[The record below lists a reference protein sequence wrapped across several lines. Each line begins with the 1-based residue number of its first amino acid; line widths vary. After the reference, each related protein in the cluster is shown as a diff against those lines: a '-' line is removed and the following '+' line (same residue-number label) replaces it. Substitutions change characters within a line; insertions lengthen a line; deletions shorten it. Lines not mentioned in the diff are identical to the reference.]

1 MKLEDDLVFITE
13 SSNEVIIVSE
23 LAEQNLEEY
32 VRSKDS
38 NIPEEEIL
46 KIFTQIVLGLDF
58 IHYKQLKYRN
68 LKPHNILLFDN
79 STTLKIVDFGL
90 GNIQN
95 YSSLTDLE
103 NTGTYAYMALETSND
118 FQVPFFDDMYSLG
131 LVLRFMMTKQ
141 HPINNSNYLSE
152 IPVEEKF
159 TYSENLIS
167 ISEWL
172 LKKSP
177 KDRPNTKQLIQRLFQ
192 HPLV

>member
-1 MKLEDDLVFITE
+1 
-13 SSNEVIIVSE
+13 
-23 LAEQNLEEY
+23 
-32 VRSKDS
+32 
-38 NIPEEEIL
+38 
-46 KIFTQIVLGLDF
+46 
-58 IHYKQLKYRN
+58 
-68 LKPHNILLFDN
+68 
-79 STTLKIVDFGL
+79 
-90 GNIQN
+90 
-95 YSSLTDLE
+95 
-103 NTGTYAYMALETSND
+103 MALETSND

-177 KDRPNTKQLIQRLFQ
+177 KDRPNTKQLIQRLF
-192 HPLV
+192 